1 MFDFIRN
8 LFGRAN
14 AQPAGKDAAR
24 KPAQGSGS
32 GQSRKAA
39 GQPEPERREQ
49 FGRKP
54 KAVYRPATAKGGKKR
69 RRR

>member
-32 GQSRKAA
+32 GQSQGRLPAGNGEGRQEASQAIAVPLQFPWLAA
-39 GQPEPERREQ
+39 
-49 FGRKP
+49 
-54 KAVYRPATAKGGKKR
+54 
-69 RRR
+69 